1 MAIIGEIRKHSGLAV
16 IIVGIAILAFI
27 IGDLFKGN
35 AKQPALG
42 VIDGEEIT
50 YGRYYGL
57 ITERENLIKQQM
69 QSNQITNEQS
79 HQIREDVWRELV
91 ETKLTEKEYGQL
103 GLQVSQREMNDMYLG
118 DFIHPYLM
126 QMPAFI
132 DPSTGAY
139 NKQMMAQLI
148 NNFDQLDTATQAE
161 LVQLEKYVKQSREQE
176 KYNVLV
182 ASGFYFPTKMAEK
195 MVEIENNNA
204 ATRVVSL
211 PFQSVADDQITLTEQ
226 DYKAYYE
233 KHKNEY
239 KQQTD
244 ARDLDFI
251 IFPVN
256 PTNADL
262 ANIQNG
268 VFKVWEEFQ
277 TIENSEI
284 PMFVNSESEADA
296 RYDSTFVKSSSFA
309 APFDSLIA
317 NATEGQF
324 IAPRIVGRQWMM
336 SKVQKIENR
345 PDSLR
350 ASVIVVLNSNFNQQ
364 IARTAEQSK
373 ALTDSLERELKAG
386 RLDFNQAVMTFSDD
400 PSKTENQGDMGWALD
415 GGYGMLNEQIVAA
428 NLNDVF
434 VFERP
439 DNGGYHIVKVTG
451 KTPATKKYRVATIV
465 RDIVPSDETANAV
478 YAQANKFASEALSHN
493 AMLEAAK
500 AQNLMVRSAD
510 FTTANANRIPGVEN
524 ARAIIQW
531 AFNEETKVGDVAS
544 QVFESDDMYVVVAL
558 KEIRQKGYAS
568 LDQVRNYIEGQVRNE
583 KKAEVLM
590 AKAEEAVATTKDIVA
605 LSAKLQASIDSVS
618 DVNFNSYSF
627 GKFGPEMNAIGSV
640 AATKEAKLLAPVKGY
655 YGVYLIQVDNVQ
667 QVSPADVNVKK
678 QGMEMEAQQK
688 LRYLMDV
695 LKENTEIEDNRV
707 LYF

>member
-27 IGDLFKGN
+27 IGDLLNRKP
-35 AKQPALG
+35 KQPPIG

-50 YGRYYGL
+50 YNRFYEL
-57 ITERENLIKQQM
+57 ITEKEGLVKQQM

-79 HQIREDVWRELV
+79 HQIREDIWRELV
-91 ETKLTEKEYGQL
+91 ETKLTDREYAQL

-118 DFIHPYLM
+118 DFIHPSLM

-132 DPSTGAY
+132 DPSTGVY

-148 NNFDQLDTATQAE
+148 NNFDQLDPAAQAE
-161 LVQLEKYVKQSREQE
+161 LVQLEKYVKQSRQQE

-182 ASGFYFPTKMAEK
+182 ASGFYFPAKMAEK
-195 MVEIENNNA
+195 MVEIENHNA
-204 ATRVVSL
+204 NTRVVSL
-211 PFQSVADDQITLTEQ
+211 PFQTVADDQITLTEE

-239 KQQTD
+239 KQQED

-251 IFPVN
+251 VFPIN

-262 ANIQNG
+262 ANIQNS

-277 TIENSEI
+277 TIEDNEMS
-284 PMFVNSESEADA
+284 MFVNSESEANA
-296 RYDSTFVKSSSFA
+296 RYDSTFVKSSSFV
-309 APFDSLIA
+309 APFDSLVA
-317 NATEGQF
+317 NATAGQF
-324 IAPRIVGRQWMM
+324 LAPQIVGRQWMM
-336 SKVQKIENR
+336 AKVQKVENR

-350 ASVIVVLNSNFNQQ
+350 ASVIVVLNNNFGQG
-364 IARTAEQSK
+364 ITRTADQSK
-373 ALTDSLERELKAG
+373 ALVDSLERELKAG
-386 RLDFNQAVMTFSDD
+386 RLDFNQAVMAFSDD

-415 GGYGMLNEQIVAA
+415 GGYGMLNEQIIAA
-428 NLNDVF
+428 NVNDVF
-434 VFERP
+434 VFNRP
-439 DNGGYHIVKVTG
+439 DNSGYHIVKVTG
-451 KTPATKKYRVATIV
+451 KTPASKKFRVATIV

-478 YAQANKFASEALSHN
+478 YAQATKFASEALSHN

-510 FTTANANRIPGVEN
+510 FTLANASRIRGVEN
-524 ARAIIQW
+524 ARAIVQW

-558 KEIRQKGYAS
+558 KEIRKKGYAT

-605 LSAKLQASIDSVS
+605 LSAKLQAPIDSVS

-640 AATKEAKLLAPVKGY
+640 AATKEAKLLAPMKGY

-695 LKENTEIEDNRV
+695 LKENTKIEDNRV
-707 LYF
+707 IYF

>member
-35 AKQPALG
+35 AKQPPIG

-50 YGRYYGL
+50 YNRFYEL
-57 ITERENLIKQQM
+57 ITEREGLVKQQM
-69 QSNQITNEQS
+69 QTNQITNEQS
-79 HQIREDVWRELV
+79 HQIREDIWRELV
-91 ETKLTEKEYGQL
+91 ETKLTDREYAQL

-118 DFIHPYLM
+118 DFIHPSLM
-126 QMPAFI
+126 QMPTFI
-132 DPSTGAY
+132 DPSTGVY

-148 NNFDQLDTATQAE
+148 NNFDQLDPAAQAE
-161 LVQLEKYVKQSREQE
+161 LVQLEKYVKQSRQQE

-182 ASGFYFPTKMAEK
+182 ASGFYFPAKMAEK
-195 MVEIENNNA
+195 MVEIEKHNA
-204 ATRVVSL
+204 NTRVVSL
-211 PFQSVADDQITLTEQ
+211 PFQTVADDQITLTEE

-239 KQQTD
+239 KQQED

-251 IFPVN
+251 VFPIN

-262 ANIQNG
+262 ANIQNS

-277 TIENSEI
+277 TIEDNEMS
-284 PMFVNSESEADA
+284 MFVNSESEANA
-296 RYDSTFVKSSSFA
+296 RYDSTFVKSSSFV
-309 APFDSLIA
+309 APFDSLVA
-317 NATEGQF
+317 NATVGQF
-324 IAPRIVGRQWMM
+324 LAPQIVGRQWMM
-336 SKVQKIENR
+336 AKVQKVENR

-350 ASVIVVLNSNFNQQ
+350 ASVIVVLNNNFGQG
-364 IARTAEQSK
+364 ITRTADQSK
-373 ALTDSLERELKAG
+373 ALVDSLERELKAG
-386 RLDFNQAVMTFSDD
+386 RLDFNQAVMAFSDD

-415 GGYGMLNEQIVAA
+415 GGYGMLNEQIIAA
-428 NLNDVF
+428 NVNDVF
-434 VFERP
+434 VFDRP
-439 DNGGYHIVKVTG
+439 DNSGYHIVKVTG
-451 KTPATKKYRVATIV
+451 KTPASKKFRVATIV

-478 YAQANKFASEALSHN
+478 YAQATKFASEALSHN

-510 FTTANANRIPGVEN
+510 FTLANASRIRGVEN
-524 ARAIIQW
+524 ARAIVQW

-558 KEIRQKGYAS
+558 KEIRKKGYAT

-605 LSAKLQASIDSVS
+605 LSAKLQAPIDSVS

-640 AATKEAKLLAPVKGY
+640 AATKEAKLLAPMKGY

-695 LKENTEIEDNRV
+695 LKENTKIEDNRV
-707 LYF
+707 IYF

>member
-35 AKQPALG
+35 AKQPPIG

-50 YGRYYGL
+50 YNRFYEL
-57 ITERENLIKQQM
+57 ITEREGLVKQQM

-79 HQIREDVWRELV
+79 HQIREDIWRELV
-91 ETKLTEKEYGQL
+91 ETKLTDREYAQL

-118 DFIHPYLM
+118 DFIHPSLM

-132 DPSTGAY
+132 DPSTGVY

-148 NNFDQLDTATQAE
+148 NNFDQLDPAAQAE
-161 LVQLEKYVKQSREQE
+161 LVQLEKYVKQSRQQE

-182 ASGFYFPTKMAEK
+182 ASGFYFPAKMAEK
-195 MVEIENNNA
+195 MVEIENHNA
-204 ATRVVSL
+204 NTRVVSL
-211 PFQSVADDQITLTEQ
+211 PFQTVADDQITLTEE

-239 KQQTD
+239 KQQED

-251 IFPVN
+251 VFPIN

-262 ANIQNG
+262 ANIQNS

-277 TIENSEI
+277 TIEDSEMS
-284 PMFVNSESEADA
+284 MFVNSESEANA
-296 RYDSTFVKSSSFA
+296 RYDSTFVKSSSFV
-309 APFDSLIA
+309 APFDSLVA
-317 NATEGQF
+317 NATAGQF
-324 IAPRIVGRQWMM
+324 LAPQIVGRQWMM
-336 SKVQKIENR
+336 AKVQKVENR

-350 ASVIVVLNSNFNQQ
+350 ASVIVVLNNNFGQG
-364 IARTAEQSK
+364 ITRTVDQSK
-373 ALTDSLERELKAG
+373 ALVDSLERELKAG
-386 RLDFNQAVMTFSDD
+386 RLDFNQAVMAFSDD

-415 GGYGMLNEQIVAA
+415 GGYGMLNEQIIAA
-428 NLNDVF
+428 NVNDVF
-434 VFERP
+434 VFDRP
-439 DNGGYHIVKVTG
+439 DNSGYHIVKVTG
-451 KTPATKKYRVATIV
+451 KTPASKKFRVATIV
-465 RDIVPSDETANAV
+465 RDIVPSDETANVV
-478 YAQANKFASEALSHN
+478 YAQATKFASEALSHN

-510 FTTANANRIPGVEN
+510 FTLANASRIRGVEN
-524 ARAIIQW
+524 ARAIVQW

-558 KEIRQKGYAS
+558 KEIRKKGYAT

-605 LSAKLQASIDSVS
+605 LSAKLQAPIDSVS

-640 AATKEAKLLAPVKGY
+640 AATKETKLLAPMKGY

-695 LKENTEIEDNRV
+695 LKENTKIEDNRV
-707 LYF
+707 IYF

>member
-35 AKQPALG
+35 AKQPPIG

-50 YGRYYGL
+50 YNRFYEL
-57 ITERENLIKQQM
+57 ITEREGLVKQQM
-69 QSNQITNEQS
+69 QTNQITNEQS
-79 HQIREDVWRELV
+79 HQIREDIWRELV
-91 ETKLTEKEYGQL
+91 ETKLTDREYAQL

-118 DFIHPYLM
+118 DFIHPSLM

-132 DPSTGAY
+132 DPSTGVY

-148 NNFDQLDTATQAE
+148 NNFDQLDPAAQAE
-161 LVQLEKYVKQSREQE
+161 LVQLEKYVKQSRQQE

-182 ASGFYFPTKMAEK
+182 ASGFYFPAKMAEK
-195 MVEIENNNA
+195 MVEIEKHNA
-204 ATRVVSL
+204 NTRVVSL
-211 PFQSVADDQITLTEQ
+211 PFQTVADDQITLTEE

-239 KQQTD
+239 KQQED

-251 IFPVN
+251 VFPIN

-262 ANIQNG
+262 ANIQNS

-277 TIENSEI
+277 TIEDSEMS
-284 PMFVNSESEADA
+284 MFVNSESEANA
-296 RYDSTFVKSSSFA
+296 RYDSTFVKSSSFV
-309 APFDSLIA
+309 APFDSLVA
-317 NATEGQF
+317 NATAGQF
-324 IAPRIVGRQWMM
+324 LAPQIVGRQWMM
-336 SKVQKIENR
+336 AKVQKVENR

-350 ASVIVVLNSNFNQQ
+350 ASVIVVLNNNFGQG
-364 IARTAEQSK
+364 ITRTADQSK
-373 ALTDSLERELKAG
+373 ALVDSLERELKAG
-386 RLDFNQAVMTFSDD
+386 RLDFNQAVMAFSDD

-415 GGYGMLNEQIVAA
+415 GGYGMLNEQIIAA
-428 NLNDVF
+428 NVNDVF
-434 VFERP
+434 VFNRP
-439 DNGGYHIVKVTG
+439 DNSGYHIVKVTG
-451 KTPATKKYRVATIV
+451 KTPASKKFRVATIV

-478 YAQANKFASEALSHN
+478 YAQATKFASEALSHN
-493 AMLEAAK
+493 AMLETAK

-510 FTTANANRIPGVEN
+510 FTLANASRIRGVEN
-524 ARAIIQW
+524 ARAIVQW

-558 KEIRQKGYAS
+558 KEIRKKGYAT

-605 LSAKLQASIDSVS
+605 LSAKLQAPIDSVS

-640 AATKEAKLLAPVKGY
+640 AATKEAKLLAPMKGY

-695 LKENTEIEDNRV
+695 LKENTKIEDNRV
-707 LYF
+707 IYF

>member
-35 AKQPALG
+35 AKQPPIG

-50 YGRYYGL
+50 YNRFYEL
-57 ITERENLIKQQM
+57 ITEREGLVKQQM
-69 QSNQITNEQS
+69 QTNQITNEQS
-79 HQIREDVWRELV
+79 HQIREDIWRELV
-91 ETKLTEKEYGQL
+91 ETKLTDREYAQL

-118 DFIHPYLM
+118 DFIHPSLM

-132 DPSTGAY
+132 DPSTGVY

-148 NNFDQLDTATQAE
+148 NNFDQLDPAAQAE
-161 LVQLEKYVKQSREQE
+161 LVQLEKYVKQSRQQE

-182 ASGFYFPTKMAEK
+182 ASGFYFPAKMAEK
-195 MVEIENNNA
+195 MVEIEKHNA
-204 ATRVVSL
+204 NTRVVSL
-211 PFQSVADDQITLTEQ
+211 PFQTVADDQITLTEE

-239 KQQTD
+239 KQQED

-251 IFPVN
+251 VFPIN

-262 ANIQNG
+262 ANIQNS

-277 TIENSEI
+277 TIEDSEMS
-284 PMFVNSESEADA
+284 MFVNSESEANA
-296 RYDSTFVKSSSFA
+296 RYDSTFVKSSSFV
-309 APFDSLIA
+309 APFDSLVA
-317 NATEGQF
+317 NATAGQF
-324 IAPRIVGRQWMM
+324 LAPQIVGRQWMM
-336 SKVQKIENR
+336 AKVQKVENR

-350 ASVIVVLNSNFNQQ
+350 ASVIVVLNNNFGQG
-364 IARTAEQSK
+364 ITRTADQSK
-373 ALTDSLERELKAG
+373 ALVDSLERELKAG
-386 RLDFNQAVMTFSDD
+386 RLDFNQAVMAFSDD

-415 GGYGMLNEQIVAA
+415 GGYGMLNEQIIAA
-428 NLNDVF
+428 NVNDVF
-434 VFERP
+434 VFNRP
-439 DNGGYHIVKVTG
+439 DNSGYHIVKVTG
-451 KTPATKKYRVATIV
+451 KTPASKKFRVATIV

-478 YAQANKFASEALSHN
+478 YAQATKFASEVLSHN
-493 AMLEAAK
+493 DMLEAAK
-500 AQNLMVRSAD
+500 TQNLMVRSAD
-510 FTTANANRIPGVEN
+510 FTLANASRIRGVEN
-524 ARAIIQW
+524 ARAIVQW

-544 QVFESDDMYVVVAL
+544 QVFESDDMYIVVAL
-558 KEIRQKGYAS
+558 KEIRKKGYAT

-605 LSAKLQASIDSVS
+605 LSAKLQAPIDSVS

-640 AATKEAKLLAPVKGY
+640 AATKEAKLLAPMKGY

-695 LKENTEIEDNRV
+695 LKENTKIEDNRV
-707 LYF
+707 IYF

>member
-35 AKQPALG
+35 AKQPPIG

-50 YGRYYGL
+50 YNRFYEL
-57 ITERENLIKQQM
+57 ITEREGLVKQQM
-69 QSNQITNEQS
+69 QTNQITNEQS
-79 HQIREDVWRELV
+79 HQIREDIWRELV
-91 ETKLTEKEYGQL
+91 ETKLTDREYAQL

-118 DFIHPYLM
+118 DFIHPSLM

-132 DPSTGAY
+132 DPSTGVY

-148 NNFDQLDTATQAE
+148 NNFDQLDPAAQAE
-161 LVQLEKYVKQSREQE
+161 LVQLEKYVKQSRQQE

-182 ASGFYFPTKMAEK
+182 ASGFYFPAKMAEK
-195 MVEIENNNA
+195 MVEIENHNA
-204 ATRVVSL
+204 NTRVVSL
-211 PFQSVADDQITLTEQ
+211 PFQTVADDQITLTEE
-226 DYKAYYE
+226 DYKTYYE

-239 KQQTD
+239 KQQED

-251 IFPVN
+251 VFPIN

-262 ANIQNG
+262 ANIQNS

-277 TIENSEI
+277 TIEDSEMS
-284 PMFVNSESEADA
+284 MFVNSESEANA
-296 RYDSTFVKSSSFA
+296 RYDSTFVKSSSFV
-309 APFDSLIA
+309 APFDSLVA
-317 NATEGQF
+317 NATAGQF
-324 IAPRIVGRQWMM
+324 LAPQIVGRQWMM
-336 SKVQKIENR
+336 AKVQKVENR

-350 ASVIVVLNSNFNQQ
+350 ASVIVVLNNNFGQG
-364 IARTAEQSK
+364 ITRTADQSK
-373 ALTDSLERELKAG
+373 ALVDSLERELKAG
-386 RLDFNQAVMTFSDD
+386 RLDFNQAVMAFSDD

-415 GGYGMLNEQIVAA
+415 GGYGMLNEQIIAA
-428 NLNDVF
+428 NVNDVF
-434 VFERP
+434 VFNRP
-439 DNGGYHIVKVTG
+439 DNSGYHIVKVTG
-451 KTPATKKYRVATIV
+451 KTPASKKFRVATIV

-478 YAQANKFASEALSHN
+478 YAQATKFASEALSHN

-510 FTTANANRIPGVEN
+510 FTLANASRIRGVEN
-524 ARAIIQW
+524 ARAIVQW

-558 KEIRQKGYAS
+558 KEIRKKGYAT

-605 LSAKLQASIDSVS
+605 LSAKLQAPIDSVS

-640 AATKEAKLLAPVKGY
+640 AATKEAKLLAPMKGY

-695 LKENTEIEDNRV
+695 LKENTKIEDNRV
-707 LYF
+707 IYF